1 MTQLTVQLTE
11 ADYQRLEH
19 AAEQAGQSVQAF
31 IADWIARLPED
42 EEVFDVTQD
51 PIFQLEGYESE
62 APADLSVTIDQYL
75 YGDRTSQ

>member
-1 MTQLTVQLTE
+1 MTQLTMQLTE

-19 AAEQAGQSVQAF
+19 AAEQAGKSVQAF
-31 IADWIARLPED
+31 IADWIAQLPKR
-42 EEVFDVTQD
+42 EEVFDITLD

-75 YGDRTSQ
+75 YGNRDSQ

>member
-11 ADYQRLEH
+11 ADYQRLEY
-19 AAEQAGQSVQAF
+19 AAEQAGKSVHVF
-31 IADWIARLPED
+31 IAEWIARLPEA
-42 EEVFDVTQD
+42 EAGFDITQD

-75 YGDRTSQ
+75 YGNKASQ